1 MKDKIISF
9 LFTGILV
16 ILVFFIG
23 MDKRELGDPSEAYQV
38 YLNGEK
44 IGLISSKKNL
54 LDMIDNEQT
63 MIKESYGVEKV
74 YPPNGL
80 SINKVY
86 TYNHDIVSED
96 KIYDEVKEK
105 EPFTIEGYNITINY
119 NDKTSPTILEKNNN
133 STQLHIYTLEKDL
146 IKKALYNTAIAF
158 IGEDNLNAYESKTQ
172 SEIVD
177 EGEILTSVYL
187 AESITIKKDYISS
200 QEKIFTDVD
209 ELSMYLLY
217 FLSSFSFS

>member
-23 MDKRELGDPSEAYQV
+23 MDKRELGDPTEAYQV

-44 IGLISSKKNL
+44 IGLISSKKTL

-63 MIKESYGVEKV
+63 MIKESYGVDKV

-80 SINKVY
+80 SINKIY

-96 KIYDEVKEK
+96 KIYDEFKE
-105 EPFTIEGYNITINY
+105 
-119 NDKTSPTILEKNNN
+119 
-133 STQLHIYTLEKDL
+133 Q
-146 IKKALYNTAIAF
+146 
-158 IGEDNLNAYESKTQ
+158 
-172 SEIVD
+172 
-177 EGEILTSVYL
+177 
-187 AESITIKKDYISS
+187 
-200 QEKIFTDVD
+200 
-209 ELSMYLLY
+209 
-217 FLSSFSFS
+217 